1 MTVTGLKRVVI
12 TGLGPVTPIGV
23 GAAAYAEAQRAGKS
37 GIGPITYFDPADTAS
52 KIAGQVNDSLDA
64 WVDPREARKLDRY
77 VQLALAGAELAVQDS
92 GLSADDLRGERTG
105 TLVGSG
111 IGGMKTF
118 EDQARVYVERGAGR
132 ISPMFIPMQIANM
145 GSGHVAMKYGAMG
158 PSSTVVTACATGTG
172 AIGEAARYIQLGL
185 ADLMI
190 AGGAEASVTPMAIGG
205 FSNMKALST
214 RNDDPTGASR
224 PFAKSRDGF
233 VMGEGAG
240 IVILEEYEHARKRGA
255 KIYAEVV
262 GFGVSADAHHITMPA
277 PQGAGAQLA
286 MKMAL
291 RTAGVNPE
299 QVGYINAHGTST
311 HFNDLHETQGI
322 KHVFGDHAGHLA
334 VSSTKSMTGHLLGAA
349 GAVEAIAVAQAL
361 ADGILPPTINLAGDE
376 DPELDLDYIP
386 EGAREKQVEYALSNS
401 FAFGGQNAALLFKRI

>member
-1 MTVTGLKRVVI
+1 MISGLKRVVI

-23 GAAAYAEAQRAGKS
+23 GAQAYAEAQRAGRS
-37 GIGPITYFDPADTAS
+37 GIGPITHFDPKDTAS
-52 KIAGQVNDSLDA
+52 KIAGEVRDNLDEF
-64 WVDPREARKLDRY
+64 VDPREARKLDRY
-77 VQLALAGAELAVQDS
+77 TLLALTAAELAVRDS
-92 GLSADDLRGERTG
+92 GLSAEDLRGERTG

-145 GSGHVAMKYGAMG
+145 ATGHVAMRYGAMG

-185 ADLMI
+185 ADVML
-190 AGGAEASVTPMAIGG
+190 AGGAEASVTAMAVGG

-214 RNDDPTGASR
+214 RNDDPEHASR
-224 PFAKSRDGF
+224 PFSASRDGF
-233 VMGEGAG
+233 VLSEGAG
-240 IVILEEYEHARKRGA
+240 VVVLEEYEHAKARGA
-255 KIYAEVV
+255 TIYAEVV

-277 PQGAGAQLA
+277 PEGAGAQLA

-322 KHVFGDHAGHLA
+322 KHVFGAHAKALA

-361 ADGILPPTINLAGDE
+361 TDGILPPTINLTDP
-376 DPELDLDYIP
+376 DPECDLDYIP
-386 EGAREKQVEYALSNS
+386 EGAREVQVECALSNS
-401 FAFGGQNAALLFKRI
+401 FAFGGQNAALLFKRV

>member
-1 MTVTGLKRVVI
+1 MISGLKRVVI
-12 TGLGPVTPIGV
+12 TGLGPVTPIGI
-23 GAAAYAEAQRAGKS
+23 GAQDYAQAQRAGRS
-37 GIGPITYFDPADTAS
+37 GIGPITQFDASQTAS
-52 KIAGQVNDSLDA
+52 KIAGEVKGNFDEY
-64 WVDPREARKLDRY
+64 VDPREARKLDRY
-77 VQLALAGAELAVQDS
+77 TLLALVAAELAVRDS
-92 GLSADDLRGERTG
+92 GLSEGELRGERTG

-145 GSGHVAMKYGAMG
+145 ATGHVAMRYGAMG

-172 AIGEAARYIQLGL
+172 SIGEAARYVQLGL
-185 ADLMI
+185 ADVML
-190 AGGAEASVTPMAIGG
+190 AGGTEASVTPMAVGG

-214 RNDDPTGASR
+214 RNDEPEKASR
-224 PFAKSRDGF
+224 PFSATRDGF
-233 VMGEGAG
+233 VLGEGAG
-240 IVILEEYEHARKRGA
+240 VVVQEEYEHARARGA
-255 KIYAEVV
+255 RIYAEVV

-322 KHVFGDHAGHLA
+322 KHVFGEHAKKLA

-349 GAVEAIAVAQAL
+349 GAIEAIAVAQAL
-361 ADGILPPTINLAGDE
+361 TDGILPPTINLTDP

-386 EGAREKQVEYALSNS
+386 EGAREGQVEYALSNS